1 MLRVSSQTRRICTMH
16 VHILERGA
24 KRRGTK
30 SRMGIK
36 GVPNNKRGEFPKRND
51 EQRSEILVILK
62 KN

>member
-1 MLRVSSQTRRICTMH
+1 MH

-36 GVPNNKRGEFPKRND
+36 WVPNNKRGEFPKRND

-62 KN
+62 KI